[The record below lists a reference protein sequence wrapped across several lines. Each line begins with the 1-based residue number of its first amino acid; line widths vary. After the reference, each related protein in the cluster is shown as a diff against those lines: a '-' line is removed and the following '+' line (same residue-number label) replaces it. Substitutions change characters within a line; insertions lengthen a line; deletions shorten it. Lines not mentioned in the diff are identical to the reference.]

1 MNGTTHEPAE
11 AGPETNNSNR
21 QRSPASLIILFQ
33 YLMTSNRA
41 GFTKSISVRLA
52 ISGQQLVFSRPDPSE
67 QSRPFDTQN
76 QLAAF
81 LSFLFR

>member
-41 GFTKSISVRLA
+41 GFTKSITVCDLR
-52 ISGQQLVFSRPDPSE
+52 SRPDPSE
-67 QSRPFDTQN
+67 QSRPFDMQN